1 MMLKFP
7 EIILQ
12 VLSEQQLLRR
22 CRVLC
27 NPVATSIVGGD
38 TQNNN
43 DLVVELFIGMNTTSS
58 F

>member
-12 VLSEQQLLRR
+12 VFSEQQLLRR
-22 CRVLC
+22 CRVLG
-27 NPVATSIVGGD
+27 NPVATSSVGGD

-43 DLVVELFIGMNTTSS
+43 DLVVELFIGMTISS
-58 F
+58 I